1 MDFEPCA
8 FRQVQLLLRLNEGK
22 TALVKAIDSGDTDL
36 VHIVI
41 QHLKEHMSLS
51 DFLVSTFN
59 PLKLV
64 LNLMLYSISTT

>member
-8 FRQVQLLLRLNEGK
+8 VRQVQLLLRLNEGK
-22 TALVKAIDSGDTDL
+22 TALVKAIDSGNTDL

-51 DFLVSTFN
+51 DFLVM
-59 PLKLV
+59 LILLV
-64 LNLMLYSISTT
+64 VYKF